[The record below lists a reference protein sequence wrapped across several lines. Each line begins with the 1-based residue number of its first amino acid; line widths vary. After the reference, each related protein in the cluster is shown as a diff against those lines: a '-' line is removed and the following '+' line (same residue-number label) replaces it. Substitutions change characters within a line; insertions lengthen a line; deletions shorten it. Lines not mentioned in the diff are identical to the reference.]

1 MRILVSED
9 EKFSEK
15 EITQELLGTNF
26 VTTYDFEFVN
36 SEENIQVIRDLGVR
50 TLRFPG
56 GSVTEQD
63 FTEAAFRTG
72 NWSANTYIND
82 DGHVKSL
89 ISLGDFF
96 SVASELAADVQL
108 VIPTRI
114 AFAQTAG
121 QSLAVGNYGSRTE
134 LDPGYFERLRNFVE
148 AAIYE
153 ADTKGVRISRFEVG
167 NEFWGSGEMSAGEYG
182 YLAAEISSFLGREF
196 EDIDIIVQVASSANM
211 YSPNS
216 SRTVWLEPE
225 GPGDY
230 DIHIPS
236 ASDLRNGLPEG
247 WVSATMPGFG
257 NARSQTT
264 SIAAAIRDNP
274 FAVETIDGIVDHTYF
289 SGGFAGIDGAKDYAL
304 RNIYSIFTRESGI
317 RNPEYHISEWSAR
330 NPHFTNQ
337 SDNVGNANGLQYAH
351 TTIEAFF
358 ELASNGIDGASFWPL
373 TFGNPNI
380 GARVLVDTSDGDL
393 TFGGVAFQWLSE
405 SVEGLVPMFDFEVDD
420 QIDLHGFGNGNR
432 LTMFIAERSGENRFN
447 ELGRGVTIDLGL
459 FDVGESYLMLVS
471 RLSSSD
477 GAPDNVKSDPVV
489 TIENG
494 SVQGGDLAI
503 ELSSWEILR
512 VELWAITERDDVIR
526 ASDVDDVF
534 EGLSGN
540 DYLEGMGGRDLID
553 GGPGNDTVLG
563 GDDEDTIWGGG
574 GNDELLGNDG
584 ADRIHGGSGWDTIRG
599 GLGDD
604 QILGNSG
611 DDLLF
616 GGEGNDS
623 ISLGKGADVAWGDT
637 GDDTFM
643 LSADGVWS
651 EGFFAS
657 NVSPLGFSPSEE
669 RVSVNGMN
677 RFFDVVFGGSGV
689 DQIKLT
695 SGDDA
700 YFLHDDFSKV
710 AAGLDSSSAISRLS
724 EVEVIDAGGGNDLID
739 LTSRYLLGIEGLEV
753 RGGTG
758 NDTLWGSVAGEM
770 LSGGSGQDI
779 VFGGAGKDSLYG
791 GEGSDV
797 FVFTE
802 TSGDNVLFDFNPFE
816 DRLVFLGGN
825 DFYFIRS
832 SLRLS
837 NGYIEIGYAS
847 EQDGMVEGLLR
858 ITVSNSTMQSVLE
871 AGVDGLAI
879 DFVLPTGDW
888 IA

>member
-1 MRILVSED
+1 MRLSISED

-15 EITQELLGTNF
+15 AITSELLGTNF

-36 SEENIQVIRDLGVR
+36 SEENIQALRGLGVK

-72 NWSANTYIND
+72 NWSANSYTND
-82 DGHVKSL
+82 DGHIKSL

-121 QSLAVGNYGSRTE
+121 QALAVGNYGSRTE
-134 LDPGYFERLRNFVE
+134 LDPGYFERLRDFVE
-148 AAIYE
+148 AAMHE
-153 ADTKGVRISRFEVG
+153 AHIKGVRISRFEIG

-216 SRTVWLEPE
+216 SRTVWLEPD
-225 GPGDY
+225 GHGDY
-230 DIHIPS
+230 SIYIPS
-236 ASDLRNGLPEG
+236 EGDLRNGLPEG

-257 NARSQTT
+257 SARSQTT
-264 SIAAAIRDNP
+264 SIAAAIRDDP
-274 FAVETIDGIVDHTYF
+274 FAAETIDGIVDHTYF
-289 SGGFAGIDGAKDYAL
+289 SGGFAGIDSAKDYAL
-304 RNIYSIFTRESGI
+304 RSIYSIFTRESGI

-373 TFGNPNI
+373 TFGNPSI
-380 GARVLVDTSDGDL
+380 GSRVLIDTSGGDL

-405 SVEGLVPMFDFEVDD
+405 SVEGLVPMFDFEVND
-420 QIDLHGFGNGNR
+420 QIDLHGFGNGSR
-432 LTMFIAERSGENRFN
+432 LTIFVAERSGENRFN

-459 FDVGESYLMLVS
+459 FDVGERYLMLVS

-477 GAPDNVKSDPVV
+477 GSPDNVKSDPVV

-494 SVQGGDLAI
+494 SVQGGDLVI

-512 VELWAITERDDVIR
+512 VELWAVTERDDVIR

-553 GGPGNDTVLG
+553 GGAGNDTVLG
-563 GDDEDTIWGGG
+563 GGDEDTIWGGG

-611 DDLLF
+611 DDFLF
-616 GGEGNDS
+616 GEEGSDS
-623 ISLGKGADVAWGDT
+623 ISLGKGADVAWGGS

-643 LSADGVWS
+643 LSADAVWS

-657 NVSPLGFSPSEE
+657 NVSPSAFSPSEE
-669 RVSVNGMN
+669 RVSVDGMN
-677 RFFDVVFGGSGV
+677 RFFDVVFGGAGV

-695 SGDDA
+695 NGDDA
-700 YFLHDDFSKV
+700 YFLHDDFSNV
-710 AAGLDSSSAISRLS
+710 ISGLDSSSPISRLTD
-724 EVEVIDAGGGNDLID
+724 VEVIDAGGGNDLID
-739 LTSRYLLGIEGLEV
+739 LTSRYLPGIEGLEV
-753 RGGTG
+753 HGGTG

-770 LSGGSGQDI
+770 LSGGNGNDI
-779 VFGGAGKDSLYG
+779 VFGGAGRDSLFG

-802 TSGDNVLFDFNPFE
+802 TSGESVLFDFDPFE
-816 DRLVFLGGN
+816 DRLVFLNGS
-825 DFYFIRS
+825 DCHFLRS
-832 SLRLS
+832 SLSLVG
-837 NGYIEIGYAS
+837 GYIEIDYAA
-847 EQDGMVEGLLR
+847 EQDGTVEGQLK
-858 ITVSNSTMQSVLE
+858 ISVSNSTKQSVME
-871 AGVDGLAI
+871 VGINRVEI
-879 DFVLPTGDW
+879 DFALPPEDW
-888 IA
+888 FG